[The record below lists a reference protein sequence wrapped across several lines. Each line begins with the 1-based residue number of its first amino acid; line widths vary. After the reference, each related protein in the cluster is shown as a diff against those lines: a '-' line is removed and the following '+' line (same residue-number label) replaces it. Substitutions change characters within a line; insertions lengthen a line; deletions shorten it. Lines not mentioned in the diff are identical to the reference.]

1 MFTCKICNTTYTRVS
16 VLRTHYTSTIHKH
29 NLLNIELLAYQVSNQ
44 LSNQVSNQKTNIDI
58 NESTESTLV
67 TSLQS
72 NKPNNDST
80 NNIILELI
88 DDNDHLPKITSDV
101 VTKELVTNEDKLQ
114 HDKQDGHDGQ
124 DGNLIEEH
132 ESLQLNKSFVCFG
145 CDRKYSQKTNLY
157 RHHKTCDL
165 YKEALKLSKKT
176 QTDIEIA
183 ARLIKHR
190 NLCRIIPQLKFDDTM
205 LCKSRDTQLQTN
217 ISNNNTMNNNTMNNI
232 TINNTINV
240 GNWETINFIR
250 PFLHE
255 DISHLYT
262 KENRLKIIA
271 SGNNAVNTVI
281 NLIYSKPEN
290 DNLYRYNSRR
300 NLVKTPD
307 INGQLISYNANEAFA
322 KLAMCILDITDEIM
336 TKSEDILAEYP
347 QYRRGVETYI
357 GTNNWNGEGG
367 NNRYKEYEKNIEMKF
382 ETSHKKSETNIT
394 MFENE
399 KYRILKNGGTLNFDL
414 ESLKRLK
421 AMVEPNNEPMAE
433 STAESNSQT
442 QSPQIL

>member
-16 VLRTHYTSTIHKH
+16 VLRTHFTSTIHKK
-29 NLLNIELLAYQVSNQ
+29 NLLNIELMTYQVSNQ
-44 LSNQVSNQKTNIDI
+44 VSYAKTIID
-58 NESTESTLV
+58 NESTDSTPV

-72 NKPNNDST
+72 DKPNNDST
-80 NNIILELI
+80 NNIILELV
-88 DDNDHLPKITSDV
+88 DDNDHLPKTTSDA
-101 VTKELVTNEDKLQ
+101 VTKELVTNEDNPENE
-114 HDKQDGHDGQ
+114 DKN
-124 DGNLIEEH
+124 GNMIEEH
-132 ESLQLNKSFVCFG
+132 EPLQSNKEFKCFG
-145 CDRKYSQKTNLY
+145 CDKKYAQKTNLY
-157 RHHKTCDL
+157 RHHKTCDI
-165 YKEALKLSKKT
+165 YIEAYKLSKKSL
-176 QTDIEIA
+176 TDIEIA
-183 ARLIKHR
+183 ANLIKHR
-190 NLCRIIPQLKFDDTM
+190 NLCKIIPQLKFDDTM
-205 LCKSRDTQLQTN
+205 LCKSRDTQIQTN
-217 ISNNNTMNNNTMNNI
+217 VSNNNTMNNNI

-307 INGQLISYNANEAFA
+307 INGQLISYQANEAFA

-367 NNRYKEYEKNIEMKF
+367 NNRYKEYEKNIEIKF

-399 KYRILKNGGTLNFDL
+399 KYKILQNGGRLNFNL
-414 ESLKRLK
+414 ESLNRLK
-421 AMVEPNNEPMAE
+421 AMLEPDNDAVTE
-433 STAESNSQT
+433 SASQT
-442 QSPQIL
+442 QSHQPL

>member
-1 MFTCKICNTTYTRVS
+1 MFHCEICNTTYTRIS
-16 VLRTHYTSTIHKH
+16 VLRTHFNSIVHKQ
-29 NLLNIELLAYQVSNQ
+29 NILRIELLNNQ
-44 LSNQVSNQKTNIDI
+44 LCNIADNNNNINNIVLPLQSDRTDI
-58 NESTESTLV
+58 NVLSQSLSDNIENTTDGKLAIVLV
-67 TSLQS
+67 SEILDENNDNQDSIQLDEKTKSSAEPGESLQS
-72 NKPNNDST
+72 NK
-80 NNIILELI
+80 EF
-88 DDNDHLPKITSDV
+88 K
-101 VTKELVTNEDKLQ
+101 
-114 HDKQDGHDGQ
+114 
-124 DGNLIEEH
+124 
-132 ESLQLNKSFVCFG
+132 CFG
-145 CDRKYSQKTNLY
+145 CDKRYAQKPNLY
-157 RHHKTCDL
+157 RHHKTCDI
-165 YKEALKLSKKT
+165 YIEAYKLSKKSL
-176 QTDIEIA
+176 TDIEIA
-183 ARLIKHR
+183 ANLIKNR
-190 NLCRIIPQLKFDDTM
+190 NLCKIIPQLKFDETM
-205 LCKSRDTQLQTN
+205 LCKSRDTQIQTN
-217 ISNNNTMNNNTMNNI
+217 VSNNNTMNNNI

-307 INGQLISYNANEAFA
+307 INGQLISYQANEAFA

-399 KYRILKNGGTLNFDL
+399 KYKILQNGGRLNFNL
-414 ESLKRLK
+414 ESLNRLK
-421 AMVEPNNEPMAE
+421 AILEPDNDAVTEY
-433 STAESNSQT
+433 TSQT
-442 QSPQIL
+442 HSQ

>member
-1 MFTCKICNTTYTRVS
+1 MNCKICDKTYTS
-16 VLRTHYTSTIHKH
+16 ATVLRTHYASAMHKRNLLKQKNGPNSVYNISTIYTDGH
-29 NLLNIELLAYQVSNQ
+29 NGELIYTLDTGF
-44 LSNQVSNQKTNIDI
+44 LSKLPDTDI
-58 NESTESTLV
+58 SENSTDCELD
-67 TSLQS
+67 TSLRS
-72 NKPNNDST
+72 ERPS
-80 NNIILELI
+80 E
-88 DDNDHLPKITSDV
+88 TSD
-101 VTKELVTNEDKLQ
+101 KELVPKEDKLQ

-132 ESLQLNKSFVCFG
+132 ESLQLNKAFVCFG

-190 NLCRIIPQLKFDDTM
+190 NLCKIIPQLKFDDTM

-433 STAESNSQT
+433 STTESNSQT
-442 QSPQIL
+442 QSPQTL